1 MNNFEDLGLS
11 PQLAKVLPELG
22 FVLPT
27 EIQKE
32 AIPLL
37 IDNDCDFIGLA
48 NTGTG
53 KTAAF
58 GLPLLNAIDTDKRHV
73 QALVVAP
80 TRELCQQI
88 ANQLVA
94 FAKYKPQLK
103 IAVVYGG
110 ANIVRQISDLKAG
123 AQVVVATPGRLIDL
137 LKRKALKL
145 DVITNVVL
153 DEADEM
159 LNMGFKEDIDIILAQ
174 TPEEKNT
181 WLFSATMPQEIR
193 RLVKLYMQDPVE
205 VSVHTGQ
212 MVNQNIDHQFV
223 VIKPSDKTEALSRF
237 IFMNPDFRGIVF
249 CRTKIETQS
258 LCNDLMACGVK
269 AEALHGDLSQKQR
282 DQVMQRFK
290 LHQLQVLIATD
301 VAARGIDVN
310 NLTHV
315 IHHSLPDDL
324 SYYTHRSGRTAR
336 AGKKG
341 ISLALVEKKNVG
353 KMKMLERKLKIN
365 FGETEIPNEE
375 DILAARITNWAQSLL
390 ETGDATQP
398 QPSNKNL
405 LKQVLPLFEDV
416 SKEELLERLVLNELK
431 GIRIGKK
438 IEKQKFGEE
447 NERRGK
453 KDRNRSSRSNDSFG
467 NGATLFIN
475 LGSIDGFNKNALTDF
490 ISIESSVDRQTI
502 KKVKLFERHSFVE
515 VDHKFT
521 DRVIKSFK
529 NKKYKGHRLRVNHE

>member
-1 MNNFEDLGLS
+1 M
-11 PQLAKVLPELG
+11 KVLPELG

-37 IDNDCDFIGLA
+37 INNDCDFIGLA

-58 GLPLLNAIDTDKRHV
+58 GLPLLNAIDTTKRHV

-88 ANQLVA
+88 ATQMEA
-94 FAKYKPQLK
+94 FAKYMPQLK

-110 ANIVRQISDLKAG
+110 ANMTRQISDLKAG

-174 TPEEKNT
+174 TPEDKNT

-193 RLVKLYMQDPVE
+193 RLVKLYMSDPVE

-212 MVNQNIDHQFV
+212 MVNENIDHQYV
-223 VIKPSDKTEALSRF
+223 SIKASDKTEALSR
-237 IFMNPDFRGIVF
+237 IIAMNPDFRGIVF
-249 CRTKIETQS
+249 CRTKVETQS
-258 LCNDLMACGVK
+258 LSNDLLTFGIKV
-269 AEALHGDLSQKQR
+269 EALHGDLSQKQR
-282 DQVMQRFK
+282 DQVMARFK

-341 ISLALVEKKNVG
+341 VSLALVEKKNVS

-365 FGETEIPNEE
+365 FSESSVPNEE
-375 DILAARITNWAQSLL
+375 EMLAARVANWAGGILDV
-390 ETGDATQP
+390 ENNDAV
-398 QPSNKNL
+398 NEKL
-405 LKQVLPLFEDV
+405 LKKVMPLFENLT
-416 SKEELLERLVLNELK
+416 KEELLMKLVSRELRK
-431 GIRIGKK
+431 VKVGKK
-438 IEKQKFGEE
+438 IEKQDFQEK
-447 NERRGK
+447 
-453 KDRNRSSRSNDSFG
+453 RSSRDSSRRNQKSNGRNSFSKNFESEG
-467 NGATLFIN
+467 DGSKLFIN
-475 LGSIDGFNKNALTDF
+475 LGSVDGFNRNALAEF
-490 ISIESSVDRQTI
+490 ISAETSVDKANI
-502 KKVKLFERHSFVE
+502 KKVKLFEKHSFVE
-515 VDHKFT
+515 IDHKFT

-529 NKKYKGHRLRVNHE
+529 NKNYKGHKLRVNHE